1 MAEWRFSL
9 SGLTP
14 ERLDAVSLVWLKS
27 ILAFVARVAYDSGGG
42 PQDRVCPRAGG
53 ANNAPDAVW
62 FFRSGFPLYGL
73 RASGTIM
80 VMSRTERMAAGGHVY
95 YVLKRAGGRLRVCRR
110 PRKHAFTL
118 IELLVVLAII
128 AVLMA
133 ILLSVLQGARKQAQD
148 IKRRADLRQHDIVQ
162 RMNDGDT
169 ARDPERSTKKRRSR

>member
-1 MAEWRFSL
+1 VPD
-9 SGLTP
+9 T
-14 ERLDAVSLVWLKS
+14 VWL
-27 ILAFVARVAYDSGGG
+27 F
-42 PQDRVCPRAGG
+42 P
-53 ANNAPDAVW
+53 
-62 FFRSGFPLYGL
+62 SGFPLHGL

-80 VMSRTERMAAGGHVY
+80 VMSRRGRIAAGRYVY
-95 YVLKRAGGRLRVCRR
+95 YVLKRAGGRLRICRR
-110 PRKHAFTL
+110 PRKHGFTL

-169 ARDPERSTKKRRSR
+169 GRDLERSKKKRRSR